1 MREVHLYELNELQS
15 VQGTPSQV
23 IILIQGTF
31 SRNASWTKPGSAF
44 LKGIRKSAPNDSLIL
59 GFTWTGKNCALA
71 REKAALKLRQH
82 LLASAEKYP
91 CAPHVLI
98 GHSHGGNI
106 ALRAAS
112 KASTPVKIVCLSTPI
127 IYSFPR
133 PRSEAKNA
141 KQVLWGLAVA
151 LLLPC
156 ILYVAGSR
164 PGLGDGLVWA
174 LSFASATAAA
184 LIIFAGE
191 LHLKW
196 SLSICEFSAVT
207 EGINSASALFL
218 RYPGD
223 EASLALP
230 SFQAIQYLINRL
242 VETAAAIAMRLFNL
256 NLVRRWR
263 GLYFPLLLLLAA
275 ALGLPLLYVVHHIF
289 EAGRPFRVQLSILSS
304 ECFQRHYVGARV

>member
-112 KASTPVKIVCLSTPI
+112 RASTSSQNCVPV
-127 IYSFPR
+127 Y
-133 PRSEAKNA
+133 AN
-141 KQVLWGLAVA
+141 
-151 LLLPC
+151 
-156 ILYVAGSR
+156 
-164 PGLGDGLVWA
+164 
-174 LSFASATAAA
+174 
-184 LIIFAGE
+184 
-191 LHLKW
+191 HLQ
-196 SLSICEFSAVT
+196 FS
-207 EGINSASALFL
+207 
-218 RYPGD
+218 
-223 EASLALP
+223 
-230 SFQAIQYLINRL
+230 
-242 VETAAAIAMRLFNL
+242 AAAIRSQKRKTGALGSSSGASAAL
-256 NLVRRWR
+256 YPVRRGFTPR
-263 GLYFPLLLLLAA
+263 TGGRARLGSQFCLCNSRRSYYFCQGAPSQMVIEYLRVLGCDRRHKLRIGALLE
-275 ALGLPLLYVVHHIF
+275 VS
-289 EAGRPFRVQLSILSS
+289 RR
-304 ECFQRHYVGARV
+304 